1 MNNINI
7 NPASS
12 ASASTEVDMGTTSH
26 STETNET
33 NGYATNRSEAEDDNI
48 VESQTSLKP
57 RGSLKK
63 PFKYPEIFLLRI
75 PKADL
80 HAHLDG
86 SIRIP
91 TLIDLARQYNVSLPS
106 YDPEELKQ
114 LVFPETYTS
123 LEEYLRGF
131 GYITAVLTTPE
142 ALERVAYEVAMDSYN
157 VGESRVKICGY
168 FLVVILWLK
177 FFC

>member
-1 MNNINI
+1 MNMNNINVKLE
-7 NPASS
+7 SS
-12 ASASTEVDMGTTSH
+12 ASASREVDMGTTTH

-33 NGYATNRSEAEDDNI
+33 NGYTTNRSEAEDDN
-48 VESQTSLKP
+48 VVSETTLKP

-63 PFKYPEIFLLRI
+63 PFNYPEIFLLRI

-106 YDPEELKQ
+106 YDQEELKQ
-114 LVFPETYTS
+114 LVFPETYSS

-157 VGESRVKICGY
+157 VGE
-168 FLVVILWLK
+168 
-177 FFC
+177 